1 MPEDSKSRF
10 SPGSRHSK
18 VPVRETNATS
28 NPLADCQDPPESL
41 VQIAGPQSPKSTCLT
56 FEVDVLPVPIWS
68 ENPSSD
74 AKSGNWVG
82 IDVGIC

>member
-1 MPEDSKSRF
+1 MALSDQQTGPILKFIR
-10 SPGSRHSK
+10 RA
-18 VPVRETNATS
+18 VPYGGG
-28 NPLADCQDPPESL
+28 PIKL
-41 VQIAGPQSPKSTCLT
+41 IASFGCGGPQSPKSTCLT